1 MFNCDNK
8 EIVIKLNTGD
18 SMAKNEVR
26 TITLKVSDNTK
37 EKMIEYFEDK
47 KREKTPPYAVFQ
59 AKEADTMVTL
69 YESGKAVFQGISADI
84 DANIWMETEKHL
96 NPDKKLEYKKV
107 DNNPKTKDKK
117 NHYNEKLYNCTS
129 IGSDEVGTGD
139 YFGPIVVT
147 AAYVTKKDIPFLE
160 ELGVRDSKKIT
171 DEHILKTVPQIIKRI
186 PYSSMIL
193 SNEEYNN
200 KYNEKMNLNTIKAV
214 LHNKVLLDMNKKYPK
229 HDYIVVDQFTEP
241 FIYYKYINN
250 LPEVQRK
257 ITFETKAEDQCLSVA
272 CASLISRY
280 VLIKEFEKMSK
291 EYKMQIPKGAG
302 QKVDEAGAKLVK
314 EYGED
319 VLRKIAKL
327 NFKNT
332 EKIKELVNS

>member
-1 MFNCDNK
+1 
-8 EIVIKLNTGD
+8 
-18 SMAKNEVR
+18 MAKNEVR

-37 EKMIEYFEDK
+37 EKMIEYFADK
-47 KREKTPPYAVFQ
+47 KRDVTPPYTVFQ

-84 DANIWMETEKHL
+84 DANMWMEMEKHL
-96 NPDKKLEYKKV
+96 NPNKKLEVKKV
-107 DNNPKTKDKK
+107 DNNPKSK
-117 NHYNEKLYNCTS
+117 NNRRIVDNKLYHCTS

-147 AAYVTKKDIPFLE
+147 ATYVTKKDIPFLE
-160 ELGVRDSKKIT
+160 QLGVRDSKKIT
-171 DEHILKTVPQIIKRI
+171 DEHILKVVPEIIKQI

-193 SNEEYNN
+193 SNEEYNH
-200 KYNEKMNLNTIKAV
+200 KYSDKINLNTIKAI
-214 LHNKVLLDMNKKYPK
+214 LHNKVLLDMSKQYKK

-250 LPEVQRK
+250 LKEVQRN
-257 ITFETKAEDQCLSVA
+257 ITFVTHAEDQCLSVA

-280 VLIKEFEKMSK
+280 VLIKEFESLSK
-291 EYKMQIPKGAG
+291 QLGIKLPKGAG
-302 QKVDEAGAKLVK
+302 NIVDEAGAQLVK
-314 EYGED
+314 KYGID
-319 VLRKIAKL
+319 ILNKIAKL

-332 EKIKELVNS
+332 EKIKELAEN

>member
-1 MFNCDNK
+1 
-8 EIVIKLNTGD
+8 
-18 SMAKNEVR
+18 MAKNEVR
-26 TITLKVSDNTK
+26 TITLKVSNNAK
-37 EKMIEYFEDK
+37 EKMVEYFADK
-47 KREKTPPYAVFQ
+47 KRDKTPPYAVFQ

-96 NPDKKLEYKKV
+96 NPNKKLEVKKV
-107 DNNPKTKDKK
+107 DNNPKTKDNTKK
-117 NHYNEKLYNCTS
+117 YNEKLYNCTS

-147 AAYVTKKDIPFLE
+147 AAYVTKEDIPFLE
-160 ELGVRDSKKIT
+160 KLGVRDSKKIT
-171 DEHILKTVPQIIKRI
+171 DEHILKTVPEIIKQI

-193 SNEEYNN
+193 NNEEYNN

-214 LHNKVLLDMNKKYPK
+214 LHNKVLLDMTKKYK
-229 HDYIVVDQFTEP
+229 NYDYIVVDQFTQP

-250 LPEVQRK
+250 LKEVQRN

-272 CASLISRY
+272 CASLISRF

-291 EYKMQIPKGAG
+291 EYGMKMPKGAG
-302 QKVDEAGAKLVK
+302 NLVDEAGAKLVNK
-314 EYGED
+314 YGED
-319 VLRKIAKL
+319 ILRKIAKL

-332 EKIKELVNS
+332 EKIKELAKN